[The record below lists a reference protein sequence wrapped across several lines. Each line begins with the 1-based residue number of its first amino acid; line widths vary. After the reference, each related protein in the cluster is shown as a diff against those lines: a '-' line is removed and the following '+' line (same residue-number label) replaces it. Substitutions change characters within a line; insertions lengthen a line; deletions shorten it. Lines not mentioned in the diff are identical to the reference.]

1 MERLTRLANKYKTDK
16 GTEFEDAHG
25 YTEFYQQFFEKY
37 ENPKIIEV
45 GVWHGGSIRMLND
58 FFDGECEI
66 WALDYDTSLKQYVE
80 DMPNVHFVC
89 VDASDKNSIKE
100 FKESMDGTEFDI
112 IIDDASHIWRHQMNL
127 IYGLHGLLKENGI
140 YVIEDIHFS
149 RLFSDPENSPL
160 FFINFLMPNVML
172 TEEENKELIDKIKDV
187 QIFSRKNHAFEMD
200 ENWGGRSMTSVI
212 TFEK

>member
-80 DMPNVHFVC
+80 DIPNVHFVC

-100 FKESMDGTEFDI
+100 FKDKWDFDSLWGWDFAFLAMTLAKLGRNEDVSMDVLKRICDYFKCDVGDI
-112 IIDDASHIWRHQMNL
+112 MEMIPD
-127 IYGLHGLLKENGI
+127 KEG
-140 YVIEDIHFS
+140 
-149 RLFSDPENSPL
+149 
-160 FFINFLMPNVML
+160 
-172 TEEENKELIDKIKDV
+172 K
-187 QIFSRKNHAFEMD
+187 
-200 ENWGGRSMTSVI
+200 
-212 TFEK
+212 